1 VRPVPSAGR
10 FEGTQRIAGRAFG
23 SSAFRGRRSREK
35 APHAARRG
43 RAAARSALRPSAQ
56 AAGSISRGIASSRV
70 SGAREIACEASLMN
84 ARDLATRLSD
94 LLRREHEAMAEFL
107 LALAD
112 FDRRRAWEEL
122 GYSSLFMFLH
132 RQLRLS
138 KGAAS
143 YRATAAALIQRIP
156 EVIEPLRDGR
166 LCLSTIFEIAK
177 VLTPENRTEVL
188 PRFFHRSKDEA
199 RELVAELMPH
209 ERPPARTMIVPVRS
223 AAASTP
229 PRVAAETNSSAS
241 AQSDPSAH
249 GDRLASRPPRCQG
262 ARTARE
268 RPTCPPPRCAVR
280 AAHRRPVPHAPHR
293 SSGAE
298 PAPVTAARHRQHR
311 SKPAPAPGSS
321 ASAAGAAARRP

>member
-94 LLRREHEAMAEFL
+94 LLRREHEEASPVLPPVQGRGAR
-107 LALAD
+107 ARRGAD
-112 FDRRRAWEEL
+112 AGRAPPGANDDRSRPLRRCLDAAARRRGDE
-122 GYSSLFMFLH
+122 FV
-132 RQLRLS
+132 RI
-138 KGAAS
+138 GAV
-143 YRATAAALIQRIP
+143 RP
-156 EVIEPLRDGR
+156 ER
-166 LCLSTIFEIAK
+166 
-177 VLTPENRTEVL
+177 
-188 PRFFHRSKDEA
+188 
-199 RELVAELMPH
+199 
-209 ERPPARTMIVPVRS
+209 
-223 AAASTP
+223 
-229 PRVAAETNSSAS
+229 
-241 AQSDPSAH
+241 H